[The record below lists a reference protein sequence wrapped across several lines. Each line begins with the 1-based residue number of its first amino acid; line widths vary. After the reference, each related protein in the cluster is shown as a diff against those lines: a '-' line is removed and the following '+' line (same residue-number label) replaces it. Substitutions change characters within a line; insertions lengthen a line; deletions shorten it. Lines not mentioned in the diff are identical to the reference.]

1 MQGISSKALAFGGAE
16 NKKKYNGYELNRD
29 FELNLYET
37 FYRSHDP
44 QLGRFWQLD
53 PKIESADSWSPYS
66 AMLDNPIRY
75 ADPLGDSTI
84 HPKLPPIETLNAYA
98 LVKLGKV
105 VPKEDSRPFWEQV
118 KGDLKLA
125 GIFAAAFG
133 AGIVADAIVVATKA
147 SEASPSLMETL
158 QKEVGQLEKS
168 NRTTEKLIKGH
179 KEKLQ
184 EYKNDPLK
192 NDNKKIL
199 EGKTK
204 EIQEKIIDGRV
215 KKLEKEIQKFESNIE
230 KNKDLIKNIQDKL
243 NKIKI

>member
-1 MQGISSKALAFGGAE
+1 ME
-16 NKKKYNGYELNRD
+16 NFTLEFEDKNIDVPFRATSCKVSDLLEHERSLLMDKLELINNKY
-29 FELNLYET
+29 
-37 FYRSHDP
+37 
-44 QLGRFWQLD
+44 
-53 PKIESADSWSPYS
+53 
-66 AMLDNPIRY
+66 
-75 ADPLGDSTI
+75 
-84 HPKLPPIETLNAYA
+84 
-98 LVKLGKV
+98 
-105 VPKEDSRPFWEQV
+105 KEP
-118 KGDLKLA
+118 
-125 GIFAAAFG
+125 
-133 AGIVADAIVVATKA
+133 
-147 SEASPSLMETL
+147 
-158 QKEVGQLEKS
+158 
-168 NRTTEKLIKGH
+168 TEKLIKGH